1 MHGTEW
7 AIVGFFK
14 KLAQNVL
21 ESNIIASLKKKK
33 ICNSEVLPRLANEFF
48 WGILQKKH
56 SIWFFLIF

>member
-7 AIVGFFK
+7 AIVGFLK

-33 ICNSEVLPRLANEFF
+33 IRNSEVLPRLANEFF